1 MAKKIDK
8 WATVRDQIAAGSYPR
23 VFVAADGRLALD
35 GKGRTLPPD
44 IAALFPADVRQA
56 AETKATQVATEK
68 AARDEAARAA
78 YVARADLDKA
88 VCDRYRNVRAWRLA
102 GFYMD
107 ELSTASYTLAEI
119 ESWLDWDACNL
130 RHKRALVSAVLA
142 RPEADG
148 GDYHL
153 DLSEHFF
160 DACNDSRGAPAFETL
175 CQRLADHVAES
186 WSRNS
191 VQN

>member
-8 WATVRDQIAAGSYPR
+8 WAKVRDQIASGTYPK

-35 GKGRTLPPD
+35 RKGCTLPPD

-56 AETKATQVATEK
+56 AETKAAEVATEK

-78 YVARADLDKA
+78 YVARADLDKLI
-88 VCDRYRNVRAWRLA
+88 CDRYRNVRAWRLA

-107 ELSTASYTLAEI
+107 DLSTASYTLAEI

-130 RHKRALVSAVLA
+130 RHRYAQVSVVLA
-142 RPEADG
+142 RPEA
-148 GDYHL
+148 
-153 DLSEHFF
+153 
-160 DACNDSRGAPAFETL
+160 
-175 CQRLADHVAES
+175 VAETITGT
-186 WSRNS
+186 
-191 VQN
+191 